1 METWNR
7 LLFRI
12 IFLIAL
18 LAVCNVMMCVRCIF
32 KIGSSNIKMLTHQ
45 LRHERDGAALD
56 PEILMSSKNVARGTS
71 SFQGQ
76 VGDILQ
82 TFGDIASRI
91 DEK

>member
-1 METWNR
+1 METRNR

-12 IFLIAL
+12 MFLIAL
-18 LAVCNVMMCVRCIF
+18 LAVCNVMCVRCIF

-91 DEK
+91 YEK